1 MKIQNLPQ
9 IKNRPN
15 SMYHVKKIKFQYQ
28 LILFNPETPL
38 NLYIV
43 LILPIWSY
51 SNISQTILHPIDYLN
66 THLQLKF
73 SLFIY
78 IVLTFYYYCYF
89 ILFVVVFFQFIFK
102 IYQIYTKNIYLYI
115 YIYYIMFWVK
125 SYKKLQKLFNCKDKL

>member
-43 LILPIWSY
+43 LILPI
-51 SNISQTILHPIDYLN
+51 
-66 THLQLKF
+66 
-73 SLFIY
+73 
-78 IVLTFYYYCYF
+78 
-89 ILFVVVFFQFIFK
+89 
-102 IYQIYTKNIYLYI
+102 
-115 YIYYIMFWVK
+115 
-125 SYKKLQKLFNCKDKL
+125 

>member
-89 ILFVVVFFQFIFK
+89 ILFVVVFQLIFK

-115 YIYYIMFWVK
+115 FVYIYFIMFWVK
-125 SYKKLQKLFNCKDKL
+125 SYKKL